1 MRLPNKEEFDA
12 IRFTIWNVFEI
23 VLMLIAMAGV
33 IVFSLQHIP
42 TKIKARRHK
51 T

>member
-1 MRLPNKEEFDA
+1 MNFRLPSKEEFDE

-42 TKIKARRHK
+42 KM
-51 T
+51 